1 MRLLVATDFSP
12 QTDNVLGVARR
23 LARAMQA
30 SVTVLHV
37 VSPRAARNGDTD
49 TTEEYRLTREAAAAL
64 REAGI
69 EAEGVVARVVP
80 GRRHDDAGPGAG
92 IRIKKMDGMSRVLL
106 ASVARAFPLVRPSSR
121 RRQDYAGAVARIGSR

>member
-12 QTDNVLGVARR
+12 QTDEVLGVARR

-30 SVTVLHV
+30 SVTILHV
-37 VSPRAARNGDTD
+37 VSPRAARSGDAD

-69 EAEGVVARVVP
+69 EAEGVVGEGQPAATIVGEADRVDADLVVV
-80 GRRHDDAGPGAG
+80 GSHGFGAVFRMILGSVSSAVLKKCRRPVMIIPAD
-92 IRIKKMDGMSRVLL
+92 RSRV
-106 ASVARAFPLVRPSSR
+106 
-121 RRQDYAGAVARIGSR
+121 